1 MEDKNR
7 KSKSVCVPFDENT
20 YKVLKAKAG
29 NTQSVASVIRIAVMQ
44 YLGESAEKTSV
55 VNNSTI
61 SMVPTITAMN
71 SQAPIP
77 EKKTAGDKFGT
88 SPLIISNYGVEKD
101 SVRVMYGPPVAC
113 PVCLKE
119 YSELGSSALQI
130 VNSGPGKG
138 AWACYECFSSG
149 RWSDTAEIQ
158 ILKNTQSDQANEE
171 NSASTVKE

>member
-1 MEDKNR
+1 M
-7 KSKSVCVPFDENT
+7 PFDENT

-29 NTQSVASVIRIAVMQ
+29 NTQSVASVVRIAVMQ
-44 YLGESAEKTSV
+44 YLGEVTEKVTV
-55 VNNSTI
+55 VNNSPMAI
-61 SMVPTITAMN
+61 VPTITAMD

-77 EKKTAGDKFGT
+77 EKKISGEKFGT

-101 SVRVMYGPPVAC
+101 SEKVTYGPPAAC

-149 RWSDTAEIQ
+149 RWSDTAELQ
-158 ILKNTQSDQANEE
+158 ILKNTQSDQSDEGNTAT
-171 NSASTVKE
+171 AVKE